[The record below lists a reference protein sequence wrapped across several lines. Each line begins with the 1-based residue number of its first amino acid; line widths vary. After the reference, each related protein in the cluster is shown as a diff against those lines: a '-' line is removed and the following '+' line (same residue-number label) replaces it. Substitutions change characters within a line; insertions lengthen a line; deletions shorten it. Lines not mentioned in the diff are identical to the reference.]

1 MQKQNLRQF
10 AKKSIHIDLTA
21 VWNPRDFV
29 SIPSQNSNKPQP
41 ILMDMTNLNYI
52 GKENKKS
59 YIWHFVYKNDTSQVP
74 SLCIHNTSSEP
85 SN

>member
-1 MQKQNLRQF
+1 MHFLKRHLLQKQNLRQF

-52 GKENKKS
+52 GKENKKT
-59 YIWHFVYKNDTSQVP
+59 IKKEKFKKWKKNKKKKE
-74 SLCIHNTSSEP
+74 H
-85 SN
+85 